1 MSTSLSPP
9 SPAVAAPLPSARPR
23 AGADSGYM
31 KQLDGLRGL
40 AVLAVVISHF
50 PPSKM
55 VEKILP
61 WGTLGVQLFFVLS
74 GFLITG
80 ILLRSKDL
88 VARGEATRG
97 SMWRSFYGRRM
108 LRIFPLYYA
117 TLLVLYV
124 FDLCQVRPVIG
135 HQAAYLIN
143 FKVASTGLKIGDT
156 THFWSLAVEEQFY
169 LVWPWI
175 ILLVP
180 YRWLTRVLVAFTV
193 SGPLYRLL
201 AGILHWNV
209 YATIWIPVANFDTL
223 CGGALLA
230 LASHRAE
237 LRPLRDRWN
246 RVALWG
252 GALGVA
258 AFSLA
263 SALHKERY
271 GLTIVGLGLFYTPLF
286 MALVD
291 RAAQGRTGRWGP
303 LLEWRPLVYLG
314 QISYCVYI
322 IHFLFPD
329 VFDRL
334 ARLTGVPWLAAS
346 TVPPIR
352 LAQMGLATLLAASLS
367 RRWFELPF
375 QRLKRLFPYQ
385 QRVVRATTAASDA
398 APAAPG

>member
-1 MSTSLSPP
+1 
-9 SPAVAAPLPSARPR
+9 
-23 AGADSGYM
+23 M

-50 PPSKM
+50 PPSPAI
-55 VEKILP
+55 EKILP

-80 ILLRSKDL
+80 ILLRGKDL
-88 VARGEATRG
+88 VAQG
-97 SMWRSFYGRRM
+97 SASRASVWRSFYMRRM

-124 FDLCQVRPVIG
+124 FDLCMVRPVIG
-135 HQAAYLIN
+135 YQATYLIN
-143 FKVASTGLKIGDT
+143 FKIAATGLKIGDT

-180 YRWLTRVLVAFTV
+180 YRWLPRLLLALTV
-193 SGPLYRLL
+193 TGPIYRLM
-201 AGILHWNV
+201 AGALHWNV
-209 YATIWIPVANFDTL
+209 YATIWVPVANFDTL

-237 LRPLRDRWN
+237 LRPLRDRWS
-246 RVALWG
+246 RVALVG

-258 AFSLA
+258 AFSMA

-271 GLTIVGLGLFYTPLF
+271 GLTIVGLGIFYTPLF

-291 RAAQGRTGRWGP
+291 RAARGRTGLWRR

-322 IHFLFPD
+322 VHFLFPD
-329 VFDRL
+329 LFDRL
-334 ARLTGVPWLAAS
+334 ARLTGAGWLAAS
-346 TVPPIR
+346 TVPPVR
-352 LAQMGLATLLAASLS
+352 LAQMGIATVLAASAS

-385 QRVVRATTAASDA
+385 ERARKPLAAEA